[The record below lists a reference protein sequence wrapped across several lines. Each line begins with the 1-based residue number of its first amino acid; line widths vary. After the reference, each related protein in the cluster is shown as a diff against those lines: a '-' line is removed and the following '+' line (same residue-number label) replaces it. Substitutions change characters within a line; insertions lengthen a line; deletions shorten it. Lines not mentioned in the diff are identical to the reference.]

1 MQPWL
6 MLASGRKRR
15 HTTPSSSAC
24 RDRTGTGS
32 QPLYTIDGG
41 HPSEII
47 VDDLNGP
54 DGERPVRLGNAAS
67 GQLQLDNE
75 GNILYSVWHY
85 YQRTGDMGFLRTY
98 WDPIRRATD
107 WTASHWMQP
116 ESGIWEIRE
125 YVGHWVHGKAL
136 CHAGLIAAA
145 EIARVLGHD
154 RERSCWPMETRRIR
168 KQVLVQGWS
177 PRKQAFL
184 RDYRPDAPLDIS
196 VLALGF
202 YGQIDLHDPRLAGTV
217 NVMERSAEQGG
228 LVHSGGVSRY
238 ADAVLP
244 FYLQPSGWR
253 ATTC

>member
-1 MQPWL
+1 MTGPMQPWL

-85 YQRTGDMGFLRTY
+85 YQRTGDMGFFAYLLGS
-98 WDPIRRATD
+98 DP
-107 WTASHWMQP
+107 ASD
-116 ESGIWEIRE
+116 RLD
-125 YVGHWVHGKAL
+125 GK
-136 CHAGLIAAA
+136 
-145 EIARVLGHD
+145 
-154 RERSCWPMETRRIR
+154 
-168 KQVLVQGWS
+168 
-177 PRKQAFL
+177 
-184 RDYRPDAPLDIS
+184 PLD
-196 VLALGF
+196 AAREWHLGDS
-202 YGQIDLHDPRLAGTV
+202 GVCGTLG
-217 NVMERSAEQGG
+217 A
-228 LVHSGGVSRY
+228 
-238 ADAVLP
+238 
-244 FYLQPSGWR
+244 W
-253 ATTC
+253 